1 VRAGSTGENQGKRV
15 TRDELRALLDQARA
29 LQPTNRAKRDTSR
42 DWCRI
47 TNKGDEADVYIYDEI
62 GFWGTRASDFADQLA
77 EITSSVINLHINSPG
92 GSVFDGLAI
101 YNALCDHKAEVRV
114 TVDALA
120 ASAASFIAQAGDNIR
135 MGRQAMM
142 MIHDASGFTVGNAKD
157 HREMADLLDKLSDA
171 IADIYADRT
180 GFPTAHWRTAMLV
193 ETWYSAQEAV
203 DAMLADET
211 TKGSKDDDEQDRL
224 ENAARAAVADFD
236 LSVFVYPGREAAPEP
251 PKAKAETDPVSTE
264 TGNTDPTDPTESSD
278 PEPADFATW
287 IRQAAEE
294 AIAPPPFE
302 LSADSFRE
310 ATKWAND
317 HAPAVTVPK
326 RPAASGTTDVADADD
341 QTDPSDSIP
350 PDNGEV
356 RFSDQLRAVVEHR
369 AKNAPAVDVPA
380 SPRDP
385 QSDPAPLDMQRIIL
399 EEAIR

>member
-1 VRAGSTGENQGKRV
+1 V
-15 TRDELRALLDQARA
+15 TRDELRALLEQARA
-29 LQPTNRAKRDTSR
+29 LQPTNRAPRDTSR
-42 DWCRI
+42 NWCRI
-47 TNKGDEADVYIYDEI
+47 SNKGDEADVYIYDEI
-62 GFWGTRASDFADQLA
+62 GFWGTRASDFADELA
-77 EITSSVINLHINSPG
+77 EVTASVINLHINSPG

-101 YNALCDHKAEVRV
+101 YNALKDHTAEVRV

-120 ASAASFIAQAGDNIR
+120 ASAASFIAQSGDNIR

-157 HREMADLLDKLSDA
+157 HREMANLLDKLSDA
-171 IADIYADRT
+171 IAEIYADRT
-180 GFPTAHWRTAMLV
+180 GFPTAHWRNAMLV

-211 TKGSKDDDEQDRL
+211 TKGSKDEDEQDKL

-264 TGNTDPTDPTESSD
+264 TGTTDPTDPTDDMDPTDPTESSD
-278 PEPADFATW
+278 PKPLDFATW
-287 IRQAAEE
+287 IREAAEE
-294 AIAPPPFE
+294 AVAPPPFQ
-302 LSADSFRE
+302 LTADSFRE

-326 RPAASGTTDVADADD
+326 RPVTPGTTDVADADN

-356 RFSDQLRAVVEHR
+356 RFSDRVRAVVEHR

-385 QSDPAPLDMQRIIL
+385 ESDPAPLDMQRIIL

>member
-1 VRAGSTGENQGKRV
+1 LGHAEV
-15 TRDELRALLDQARA
+15 TA
-29 LQPTNRAKRDTSR
+29 
-42 DWCRI
+42 
-47 TNKGDEADVYIYDEI
+47 
-62 GFWGTRASDFADQLA
+62 
-77 EITSSVINLHINSPG
+77 SVINLHINSPG

-101 YNALCDHKAEVRV
+101 YNALKDHTAEVRV

-120 ASAASFIAQAGDNIR
+120 ASAASFIAQSGDNIR

-157 HREMADLLDKLSDA
+157 HREMANLLDKLSDA
-171 IADIYADRT
+171 IAEIYADRT
-180 GFPTAHWRTAMLV
+180 GFPTAHWRNAMLV

-211 TKGSKDDDEQDRL
+211 TKGSKDEDEQDKL

-264 TGNTDPTDPTESSD
+264 TGTTDPTDPTDDMDPTDPTESSD
-278 PEPADFATW
+278 PKPLDFATW
-287 IRQAAEE
+287 IREAAEE
-294 AIAPPPFE
+294 AVAPPPFQ
-302 LSADSFRE
+302 LTADSFRE

-326 RPAASGTTDVADADD
+326 RPVTPGTTDVADADN

-356 RFSDQLRAVVEHR
+356 RFSDRVRAVVEHR

-385 QSDPAPLDMQRIIL
+385 ESDPAPLDMQRIIL